1 MPTIPPPLLDNNNDN
16 NDYHHLITTFY
27 TLSLSF
33 FFTKRLT
40 SLLNKH
46 LLSHGYS
53 LHFHTITPFFLLSAK
68 CFSNTKGVIYI
79 PDLFSFL
86 DIVYTRQTLIA
97 TYYYLQRIKVI
108 KRISGKKSFIF
119 TSFGNNLLFTIVTY
133 YFSLKSEFASRLQLS
148 DNEDIK

>member
-1 MPTIPPPLLDNNNDN
+1 MLNHHLDNNDN
-16 NDYHHLITTFY
+16 HHLLTTFY

-53 LHFHTITPFFLLSAK
+53 LHFQTITPFFLLSAK
-68 CFSNTKGVIYI
+68 CFSNAEGVIYI

-119 TSFGNNLLFTIVTY
+119 TSFGDHLLFTIVSY
-133 YFSLKSEFASRLQLS
+133 YISLKSEFASRLQLS